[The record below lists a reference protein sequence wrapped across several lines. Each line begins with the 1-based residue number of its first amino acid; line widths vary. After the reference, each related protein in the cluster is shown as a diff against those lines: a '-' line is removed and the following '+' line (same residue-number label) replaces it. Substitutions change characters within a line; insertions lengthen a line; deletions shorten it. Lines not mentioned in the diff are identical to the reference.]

1 MKRRLGYL
9 GLWLVA
15 TVLAVGMAWLGL
27 RSVLVAAAPGRLDLL
42 DQLGA
47 DNPRGRDVVA
57 LGLPTSVPGAADPIG
72 RGPSGIPIQPPGP
85 GPAQPGVPG
94 PGVPDPGGTN
104 PAGPTVTTPPPS
116 PRPTENGTKPSTSK
130 PVTTTTTNPQS
141 DPSLLGQ
148 PEPQTRT
155 VRTKGGDSTLRFAE
169 NDVSVITARPV
180 SGHAVKVERTSP
192 TSVIVTFSSPTS
204 LSRIQATWNEG
215 PAWRITEYQYH

>member
-27 RSVLVAAAPGRLDLL
+27 RSVLVAAAPGRIDLL

-47 DNPRGRDVVA
+47 DSPRATDVVA
-57 LGLPTSVPGAADPIG
+57 LGPPTSVPGATDPTS

-85 GPAQPGVPG
+85 HPG
-94 PGVPDPGGTN
+94 PG
-104 PAGPTVTTPPPS
+104 GPSATTPPS
-116 PRPTENGTKPSTSK
+116 SSLRPTENGTKPSTSR
-130 PVTTTTTNPQS
+130 PGTTTTTRPQT
-141 DPSLLGQ
+141 DPSPLGQ

-155 VRTKGGDSTLRFAE
+155 VRTRGGDSTLRFAE
-169 NDVSVITARPV
+169 NDVSVLTARPV
-180 SGHAVKVERTSP
+180 SGHAVKVERTSA
-192 TSVIVTFSSPTS
+192 TSVVVTFSSPTS
-204 LSRIQATWNEG
+204 LSRIQAAWNEG